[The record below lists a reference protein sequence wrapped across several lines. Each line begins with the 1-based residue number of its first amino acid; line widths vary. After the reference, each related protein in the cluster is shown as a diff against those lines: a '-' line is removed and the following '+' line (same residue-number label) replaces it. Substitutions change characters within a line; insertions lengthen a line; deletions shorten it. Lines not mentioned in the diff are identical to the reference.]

1 MDRRAW
7 QATVHGVRHDWS
19 NLAQCSLCHVL
30 GIVLNIHEP
39 TLSSLQPFQVYVIA
53 ISSQIKILSPREV
66 TGAVLGYL
74 ARRGRT
80 RKQSQ
85 DPFDS
90 KVHGALL
97 AEDNISASDA

>member
-1 MDRRAW
+1 MDKGAW

-39 TLSSLQPFQVYVIA
+39 TLSSLQRFQVYVIA

-66 TGAVLGYL
+66 TGTVLGYL

-80 RKQSQ
+80 RKQPR
-85 DPFDS
+85 PFDS

-97 AEDNISASDA
+97 AEDNILASDA